1 MNNLVTASIVLF
13 QSDILEI
20 KKNIVTILN
29 TDKNIKLYLIDNSAI
44 DNNCFFKNIDSRIE
58 YIHNKINVGFGI
70 GHNIALK
77 KSIESGASYHFII
90 NPDIYLKN
98 DIISSMIEYMEIN
111 KEVGMLMPK
120 ILNEDGSIQF
130 LPKLLPSPFDIIMRK
145 LKWPRLYYKKFIER
159 YEMRIVS
166 NDVIFF
172 TPVLSGCFSLLR
184 MDAIKEIGLYDEK
197 FFMYFEDWDLS
208 RRMMKKYKTV
218 YYPTVSVYH
227 GYESGAS
234 KNINL
239 FFTFLKSFF
248 IYFNKWGWFVDL
260 DRDKLNKYVLS
271 QFTLLK
277 NDNFKYFICLLLLR

>member
-1 MNNLVTASIVLF
+1 MNNVITASIVLF

-29 TDKNIKLYLIDNSAI
+29 TDNNIKLYLIDNSVV
-44 DNNCFFKNIDSRIE
+44 DNFCFFTKIDSRIE

-77 KSIESGASYHFII
+77 KSILLGARYHFII
-90 NPDIYLKN
+90 NPDIYFKN
-98 DIISSMIEYMEIN
+98 DVISSMIDYMEIN
-111 KEVGMLMPK
+111 KDVGMLMPK
-120 ILNEDGSIQF
+120 ILNEDESVQF
-130 LPKLLPSPFDIIMRK
+130 LPKLLPSPFDIVMRK
-145 LKWPRLYYKKFIER
+145 LKWPSFYYKKFIER
-159 YEMRIVS
+159 YEMRMIPNNSVY
-166 NDVIFF
+166 F

-184 MDAIKEIGLYDEK
+184 IESIKEVGLYDEN

-208 RRMMKKYKTV
+208 RRMVKKYKTI
-218 YYPTVSVYH
+218 YYPMVSVYH

-234 KNINL
+234 KKIIL

-260 DRDKLNKYVLS
+260 DRNELNKYVLS
-271 QFTLLK
+271 QFITK
-277 NDNFKYFICLLLLR
+277 KQ